1 MIVKRVI
8 DGFGAVT
15 GTSER
20 RITGDAPSTAPSA
33 QPDTPLT
40 PVVPAP
46 Y

>member
-1 MIVKRVI
+1 MRRTI

-20 RITGDAPSTAPSA
+20 RITGDAPSTEPIVK
-33 QPDTPLT
+33 PEEPLK
-40 PVVPAP
+40 PVVPNP